1 MSCYLRH
8 CGKIM
13 EKAGV
18 TPSSKEERRK
28 VDMAMREIVGLAETK
43 CPEVWKEIKKV
54 LQEPDG
60 EERLVTGLRHKLL
73 GS

>member
-1 MSCYLRH
+1 MMSCYLRH

-18 TPSSKEERRK
+18 TPAGKEERRK
-28 VDMAMREIVGLAETK
+28 VDRAMREIMGLPDTK

-60 EERLVTGLRHKLL
+60 EERLVTSLRQKLL
-73 GS
+73 G